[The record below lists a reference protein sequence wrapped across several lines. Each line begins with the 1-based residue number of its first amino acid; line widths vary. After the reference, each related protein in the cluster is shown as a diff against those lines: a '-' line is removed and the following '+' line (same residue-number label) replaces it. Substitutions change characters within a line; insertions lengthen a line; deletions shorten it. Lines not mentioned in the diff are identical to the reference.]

1 MSRSKIGRY
10 GTLISIISAF
20 NRLTFRAVIRQQTA
34 DSRQQTVT
42 GDKGINVSVGMLL
55 QEGDMNRKEV

>member
-1 MSRSKIGRY
+1 MVHLLVSYLLFKYFIR
-10 GTLISIISAF
+10 LM
-20 NRLTFRAVIRQQTA
+20 RLTFAAVIG
-34 DSRQQTVT
+34 QQTVT

>member
-1 MSRSKIGRY
+1 MSRSKKGRY

-20 NRLTFRAVIRQQTA
+20 NRLTFGAVIG
-34 DSRQQTVT
+34 QQTVT

-55 QEGDMNRKEV
+55 KEGDMNRKEV

>member
-20 NRLTFRAVIRQQTA
+20 NRLTFGAVIG
-34 DSRQQTVT
+34 QQTVT

>member
-1 MSRSKIGRY
+1 MVHLLVSY
-10 GTLISIISAF
+10 LLF
-20 NRLTFRAVIRQQTA
+20 NRLTFGAVI
-34 DSRQQTVT
+34 RQQTVT